1 MYSIHNEGKSVIAER
16 FIRTLKTKIYKC
28 MNSVSKNVYVDK
40 LDDIVNKFNN
50 TYRRT
55 IKMKPVDVK
64 DDTYIDSVKEV
75 NDKDPK
81 FKVGDHVRISKYK
94 NIFY

>member
-16 FIRTLKTKIYKC
+16 FIRTLKTKIYEC